1 MATKKSVLETDQEA
15 LPQRLR
21 ELMQRKSMEIMQEDP
36 KAKRVSHDALAK
48 YLGVSRQAVGQYTQG
63 RSAPDWKTIV
73 KIAQFFGVTTDYL
86 LGLESERSHDLHY
99 ICYYTGLSEE
109 AVKNISEKKPGDY
122 LFRTTISRFFEK
134 DDLSRR
140 FFRDMQAVTNCY
152 AAVKSELSGYSEVID
167 QAANSADSAEA
178 ERNLS
183 QLIEGR
189 EGNSLPNLR
198 NALDSALYAFSL
210 TCGDLFLEE
219 REEIYKGISEQE
231 ASIKERLEA
240 QDGKEG
246 RNG

>member
-1 MATKKSVLETDQEA
+1 MAMKKSVLETEKEA

-21 ELMQRKSMEIMQEDP
+21 EIMLV
-36 KAKRVSHDALAK
+36 KRVSHDALAK

-73 KIAQFFGVTTDYL
+73 KMAQFFGVTTDYL
-86 LGLESERSHDLHY
+86 LGLESERSHDLHF

-109 AVKNISEKKPGDY
+109 AIKNISQKKPGDY

-152 AAVKSELSGYSEVID
+152 VAVKSELSGYSEVID
-167 QAANSADSAEA
+167 QAANSADRTEA
-178 ERNLS
+178 KRNLS

-198 NALDSALYAFSL
+198 NALDSALYALSL

-219 REEIYKGISEQE
+219 REEIYKGIEEQE
-231 ASIKERLEA
+231 TAIRGRLEE
-240 QDGKEG
+240 QNGKEADD
-246 RNG
+246 NGEGNAKG

>member
-1 MATKKSVLETDQEA
+1 MATKKNVLETEQEA

-21 ELMQRKSMEIMQEDP
+21 EIMLV
-36 KAKRVSHDALAK
+36 KRVSHDALAK

-73 KIAQFFGVTTDYL
+73 KMAQFFGVTTDYL
-86 LGLESERSHDLHY
+86 LGMESEQSHDLHF

-109 AVKNISEKKPGDY
+109 AIKNISEKKPGDF

-134 DDLSRR
+134 NDLSRR

-152 AAVKSELSGYSEVID
+152 VAVKSELSGYSEVID
-167 QAANSADSAEA
+167 QAANSAEA
-178 ERNLS
+178 KRNLS

-219 REEIYKGISEQE
+219 REEIHKGILEQE
-231 ASIKERLEA
+231 ASIRERLEA

-246 RNG
+246 ENGEGNAQS

>member
-1 MATKKSVLETDQEA
+1 MATKKSVLETEQEA

-21 ELMQRKSMEIMQEDP
+21 EIMLV
-36 KAKRVSHDALAK
+36 KRVSHDALAK

-73 KIAQFFGVTTDYL
+73 KMAQFFGVTTDYL
-86 LGLESERSHDLHY
+86 LGMESEQSHDLHF

-109 AVKNISEKKPGDY
+109 AIKNISEKKPGDY

-152 AAVKSELSGYSEVID
+152 VAVKSELSGYSEVID
-167 QAANSADSAEA
+167 QAANSAEA
-178 ERNLS
+178 KRNLS

-219 REEIYKGISEQE
+219 REEIHKGILEQE
-231 ASIKERLEA
+231 ASIRERLEA

-246 RNG
+246 DNGEGHAQG

>member
-1 MATKKSVLETDQEA
+1 MATKKNVLETEQEA

-21 ELMQRKSMEIMQEDP
+21 EIMLV
-36 KAKRVSHDALAK
+36 KRVSHDALAK

-73 KIAQFFGVTTDYL
+73 KMAQFFGVTTDYL
-86 LGLESERSHDLHY
+86 LGMESEQSHDLHF

-109 AVKNISEKKPGDY
+109 AIKNISEKKPGDF

-134 DDLSRR
+134 NDLSRR

-152 AAVKSELSGYSEVID
+152 VAVKSELSGYSEVID
-167 QAANSADSAEA
+167 QAANSAEA
-178 ERNLS
+178 KRNLY

-219 REEIYKGISEQE
+219 REEIHKGILEQE
-231 ASIKERLEA
+231 ASIRERLEA

-246 RNG
+246 ENGEGNAQS

>member
-1 MATKKSVLETDQEA
+1 MATKKNVLETEQEA

-21 ELMQRKSMEIMQEDP
+21 EIMLV
-36 KAKRVSHDALAK
+36 KRVSHDALAK

-73 KIAQFFGVTTDYL
+73 KMAQFFGVTTDYL
-86 LGLESERSHDLHY
+86 LGMESEQSHDLHF

-109 AVKNISEKKPGDY
+109 AIKNISEKKPGDF

-134 DDLSRR
+134 NDLSRR

-152 AAVKSELSGYSEVID
+152 VAVKSELSGYSEVID
-167 QAANSADSAEA
+167 QAANSAEA
-178 ERNLS
+178 KRNLS

-189 EGNSLPNLR
+189 EWNSLPNLR

-219 REEIYKGISEQE
+219 REEIHKGILEQE
-231 ASIKERLEA
+231 ASIRERLEA

-246 RNG
+246 ENGEGNAQS

>member
-1 MATKKSVLETDQEA
+1 MATKKNVLETEQEA

-21 ELMQRKSMEIMQEDP
+21 EIMLV
-36 KAKRVSHDALAK
+36 KRVSHDALAK

-63 RSAPDWKTIV
+63 RSSPDWKTIV
-73 KIAQFFGVTTDYL
+73 KMAQFFGVTTDYL
-86 LGLESERSHDLHY
+86 LGMESEQSHDLHF

-109 AVKNISEKKPGDY
+109 AIKNISEKKPGDF
-122 LFRTTISRFFEK
+122 LFRTTISRFYEK

-152 AAVKSELSGYSEVID
+152 VAVKSELSGYSEVID
-167 QAANSADSAEA
+167 QAANSAEA
-178 ERNLS
+178 KRNLS

-189 EGNSLPNLR
+189 EWNSLPNLR

-219 REEIYKGISEQE
+219 REEIHKGILEQE
-231 ASIKERLEA
+231 ASIRERLEA

-246 RNG
+246 DNGEGHAQG

>member
-1 MATKKSVLETDQEA
+1 MAMKKSVLETEQEA

-21 ELMQRKSMEIMQEDP
+21 EVMLV
-36 KAKRVSHDALAK
+36 KRVSHDALAK

-73 KIAQFFGVTTDYL
+73 KMAQFFGVTTDYL
-86 LGLESERSHDLHY
+86 LGLESEQSHDLHF

-140 FFRDMQAVTNCY
+140 FFRDMQMVTNCY
-152 AAVKSELSGYSEVID
+152 LAVKSELSGYSEVID
-167 QAANSADSAEA
+167 KAAGSEDSAEA
-178 ERNLS
+178 KRNLS
-183 QLIEGR
+183 QLLGR
-189 EGNSLPNLR
+189 EAGNSLFNLR
-198 NALDSALYAFSL
+198 NAFDSALYAFSQ
-210 TCGDLFLEE
+210 TCGELFIEE
-219 REEIYKGISEQE
+219 REEVHNGILEQE
-231 ASIKERLEA
+231 AAINERLES

-246 RNG
+246 DNGEGHAQG

>member
-1 MATKKSVLETDQEA
+1 MATKKNVLETEQEA

-21 ELMQRKSMEIMQEDP
+21 EIMLV
-36 KAKRVSHDALAK
+36 KRVSHDALAK

-73 KIAQFFGVTTDYL
+73 KMAQFFGVTTDYL
-86 LGLESERSHDLHY
+86 LGMESEQSHDLHF

-109 AVKNISEKKPGDY
+109 AIKNISEKKPGDF

-134 DDLSRR
+134 NDLSRR

-152 AAVKSELSGYSEVID
+152 VAVKSELSGYSEVID
-167 QAANSADSAEA
+167 QAANSAEA
-178 ERNLS
+178 KRNLY

-198 NALDSALYAFSL
+198 NALDSALYAVSL

-219 REEIYKGISEQE
+219 REEIHKGILEQE
-231 ASIKERLEA
+231 ASIRERLEA

-246 RNG
+246 ENGEGNAQS